1 MSDSNA
7 YLSSASSN
15 EIFDTLYSS
24 SWEEMEVAITK
35 EKPVVSLEDFG
46 EDWQK
51 RNFSPAVFRFRLEQK
66 MPVA

>member
-15 EIFDTLYSS
+15 ESFDTLYSS
-24 SWEEMEVAITK
+24 SWEEMEVAISK
-35 EKPVVSLEDFG
+35 EKPVVSEDFG